1 MLQWI
6 YRMWHQELPMIER
19 HCNSSII
26 FESRCNYLTKHN
38 LLGKYL
44 YRKMET
50 RIERDSSGYEF
61 TPFSRVFSVSVIV
74 LHDHFEAQFEEISVH
89 E

>member
-1 MLQWI
+1 
-6 YRMWHQELPMIER
+6 
-19 HCNSSII
+19 
-26 FESRCNYLTKHN
+26 
-38 LLGKYL
+38 
-44 YRKMET
+44 MET

-89 E
+89 EWINDR